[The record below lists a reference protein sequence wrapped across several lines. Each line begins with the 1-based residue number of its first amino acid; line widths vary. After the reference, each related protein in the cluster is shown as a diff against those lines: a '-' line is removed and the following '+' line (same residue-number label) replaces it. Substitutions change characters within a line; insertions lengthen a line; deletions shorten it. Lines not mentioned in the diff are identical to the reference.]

1 MTYKQFK
8 WWFAGLI
15 VFATIIFCFNLGKL
29 PFIDYDE
36 ATYAQVTNYT
46 VSTND
51 IGTLK
56 IAQNSPWFEKPPF
69 YFWAAMVSGDIF
81 GPSEFSYRLPAALS
95 GVVGIVLVVLITLE
109 LGGGYIA
116 ALLSGFILLSTGLYL
131 EAGRQFRLDV
141 PVTATMLL
149 AYYSF
154 LRGLRHS
161 TWLWGIGISIGLG
174 LMLKSVIGF
183 FPLIAIGL
191 HSIFFREY
199 TWLKKRQ
206 VWYGVAAGAVIVIP
220 WHIQQ
225 SVRYG
230 QRFWNDY
237 LMYHILKRF
246 GGNILG
252 AHRSNINYIDDFY
265 RYAAPWTLTFFA
277 GTIALLSAFKKS
289 VQRKHM
295 IVMAMTVY
303 TIIAVFFISRTKLTY
318 YFVPIFPFVAIFCS
332 LLTIELYKRLTDKTA
347 LYVILSIAT
356 IWATYNIYYVG
367 YAHQPVMRFNI
378 DLAIEEKA
386 VGEIAAKYNTPDIYM
401 LVYNY
406 YESVR
411 YYSNNKKIITL
422 QPNMSIPPAI
432 LVVLPTSLY
441 TSSQLPA
448 VLKEHMNPL
457 YQGEFISLVILD
469 QTKK

>member
-36 ATYAQVTNYT
+36 ATYAQVTDYT

-56 IAQNSPWFEKPPF
+56 IAQNSPWFEKPPL
-69 YFWAAMVSGDIF
+69 YFWTAMFSHEIF
-81 GPSEFSYRLPAALS
+81 SSPEFAYRLPAAMS
-95 GVVGIVLVVLITLE
+95 GVVGVALVVLITLE
-109 LGGGYIA
+109 LGGGFVA

-141 PVTATMLL
+141 PVTATILL

-154 LRGLRHS
+154 LRGRRQAV
-161 TWLWGIGISIGLG
+161 WLWGIGISIGLG
-174 LMLKSVIGF
+174 LMLKSVIGL
-183 FPLIAIGL
+183 FPLIVISL
-191 HSIFFREY
+191 HSVFCRDY
-199 TWLKKRQ
+199 AWLKKRQ
-206 VWYGVAAGAVIVIP
+206 VWYGLLAGAIIVIP

-225 SVRYG
+225 SLRYS

-237 LMYHILKRF
+237 LLYHILKRF
-246 GGNILG
+246 SGNILG

-265 RYAAPWTLTFFA
+265 RYAAPWTLAFLAGSVALFLTF
-277 GTIALLSAFKKS
+277 KNS
-289 VQRKHM
+289 VQRKHL
-295 IVMAMTVY
+295 IVVATTVY
-303 TIIAVFFISRTKLTY
+303 VIITIFFISRTKLTY
-318 YFVPIFPFVAIFCS
+318 YFVPIFPFIAIFCG
-332 LLTIELYKRLTDKTA
+332 LLAVELYKKLKNKTV
-347 LYVILSIAT
+347 LYVALSIAL
-356 IWATYNIYYVG
+356 IWATYNIFFVG
-367 YAHQPVMRFNI
+367 YAYHPVMRFNI

-386 VGEIAAKYNTPDIYM
+386 VGQIAAQYNTPDIYM

-411 YYSNNKKIITL
+411 YYSNKKVITL
-422 QPNMSIPPAI
+422 QQNMSIPPAI
-432 LVVLPTSLY
+432 LVVLPTHLY
-441 TSSQLPA
+441 LSSDLPKI
-448 VLKEHMNPL
+448 LKEHMQTL
-457 YQGEFISLVILD
+457 YQGEYISLVILD